1 MAAYIVDGAFSDEGI
16 AEAILAVRKCIKRAS
31 YLSPDRIDVFAT
43 AVLRNISNS
52 AQAIAAIE
60 QGAGCSISL
69 LSNAD
74 EAHLGFVGA
83 SSRGTLDDGA
93 LIDIGGGSTE
103 ITVIENGIDVARTS
117 LPQGSLS
124 SYKRFVGDILPTENE
139 ISAIRASVR
148 RLIAADKTG
157 ACTGSAQELYGV
169 GGSIRAL
176 SEVNAWVVP
185 GASSEEITRNDVNR
199 MLRDIVGH
207 RRTFIDAVLHVSP
220 ERIHTI
226 VCGLAILVEVFEELD
241 GERLRIRDRG
251 VREGYLIERMLEEPK
266 SK

>member
-1 MAAYIVDGAFSDEGI
+1 M
-16 AEAILAVRKCIKRAS
+16 
-31 YLSPDRIDVFAT
+31 
-43 AVLRNISNS
+43 
-52 AQAIAAIE
+52 
-60 QGAGCSISL
+60 
-69 LSNAD
+69 
-74 EAHLGFVGA
+74 
-83 SSRGTLDDGA
+83 DDGA

-124 SYKRFVGDILPTENE
+124 SYKRFVGDILPTQNE

-199 MLRDIVGH
+199 MLRDVVGH
-207 RRTFIDAVLHVSP
+207 RRAFIDAVLHVSP

-226 VCGLAILVEVFEELD
+226 VCGLAILVEAFEELD
-241 GERLRIRDRG
+241 GERLRICDRG